1 MQHSLIITVAL
12 PLSEPQRARLQGTAP
27 GAEFRFCPPDEV
39 LETQV
44 RDADILIGKIPPAI
58 CQKARN
64 VKWYQANA
72 AGPDAYLK
80 PGVFAPEVIVT
91 SAVGA
96 YGLAVGEHCFAMTL
110 ALLKRLPGYRDAQ
123 HAHVWRSQGQVRTLR
138 SARVLVLGLGD
149 IGETYG
155 RLCHGCGS
163 HVTGLRRHPGDTP
176 DYLDALLP
184 IERLDTLLPEADI
197 VALFLPE
204 SESTI
209 GLLNK
214 ERIDMMKPGAL
225 VINGGRGTVLDT
237 AALCAALHIGAL
249 GGAGLDVTDPE
260 PLPPQHP
267 LWDEPN
273 ALITP
278 HVAGGFHLPETVERI
293 VDIAAENLRR
303 YQSSEPLINRMDR
316 TPNNKTK

>member
-1 MQHSLIITVAL
+1 MQHPLIITVAL
-12 PLSEPQRARLQGTAP
+12 PLNALQRARLQSAAP
-27 GAEFRFCPPDEV
+27 EAEFRFCPPDDVNEFHV
-39 LETQV
+39 Q
-44 RDADILIGKIPPAI
+44 DADILIGSIPPAL
-58 CQKARN
+58 CQKARR

-123 HAHVWRSQGQVRTLR
+123 HAHVWRSQGQVRTLLN
-138 SARVLVLGLGD
+138 ARVLVLGTGD
-149 IGETYG
+149 IGATYA
-155 RLCHGCGS
+155 RLCRSCGAK
-163 HVTGLRRHPGDTP
+163 VTGLRRHPTDTP

-184 IERLDTLLPEADI
+184 IERLDSLLPDADV
-197 VALFLPE
+197 VALFLPGGE
-204 SESTI
+204 ATR
-209 GLLNK
+209 GLLN
-214 ERIDMMKPGAL
+214 EARIAIMKPGAL
-225 VINGGRGTVLDT
+225 IINGGRGTVLDT
-237 AALCAALHIGAL
+237 NALCAALHSGAL

-267 LWDEPN
+267 LWDEPT

-278 HVAGGFHLPETVERI
+278 HVSGGFHLPETLDRI
-293 VDIAAENLRR
+293 VDIAADNLRR
-303 YQSSEPLINRMDR
+303 YLSGEPLRNRMDR
-316 TPNNKTK
+316 